1 MSVTRDDLENSSGMI
16 HHYAPGAMEEDSPDE
31 QQPGGQSA
39 DMLHRGEEHPVTDTA
54 VFSVPQRGPSSSD
67 YLHREQ

>member
-31 QQPGGQSA
+31 
-39 DMLHRGEEHPVTDTA
+39 
-54 VFSVPQRGPSSSD
+54 
-67 YLHREQ
+67 